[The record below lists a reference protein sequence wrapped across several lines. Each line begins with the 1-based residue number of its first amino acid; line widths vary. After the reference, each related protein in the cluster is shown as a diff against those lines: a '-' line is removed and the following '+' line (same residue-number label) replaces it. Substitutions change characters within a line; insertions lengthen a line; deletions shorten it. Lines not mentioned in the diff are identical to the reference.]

1 MNKITRYQKL
11 LTLFIL
17 FTLTSVNL
25 PANSVGTVA
34 GGNASLRI
42 GNVTPS
48 SLAKAIA
55 EAKQIFQTNPRQIV
69 VIDLPPGK
77 FDLSKGTEGRGTID
91 VSDIAPGPGG
101 WLIFRGAGAENTI
114 LTFSKDA
121 TWIYGN
127 NAHRVAF
134 QSMQMTGDKPA
145 VSQGHVVS
153 VGLGKVVLDIQ
164 PGFPSPGAI
173 YNPGRTYGRWLRQYT
188 DSRTDPRMIQ
198 DAVIPMNEQVRWE
211 TTTQISGNRWQ
222 MNLYYPKQVAPYRP
236 GDLIGIKSKQTGN
249 TYFFYNSSDITF
261 DHVQWK
267 VKSRGVF
274 RGGTSRV
281 TISNCRVDRSDPI
294 NGQTQCMSTPDGGP
308 QLGQPDDAP
317 TGGHR
322 VENCV
327 FVATGDDS
335 VAFFKASGSVSNCR
349 IRDSFARGILLYQS
363 PNVRLTDNEVVRCPI
378 LNML

>member
-1 MNKITRYQKL
+1 MDKIMRYQKL
-11 LTLFIL
+11 LTLFML
-17 FTLTSVNL
+17 LTLLSGNL
-25 PANSVGTVA
+25 PANSVTGF
-34 GGNASLRI
+34 NASLRV
-42 GNVTPS
+42 GDVSQS
-48 SLAKAIA
+48 SIARRIADAKG
-55 EAKQIFQTNPRQIV
+55 IFQTNPRAVV
-69 VIDLPPGK
+69 VIDLPAGT
-77 FDLSKGTEGRGTID
+77 FDLSTGTQGNGTID
-91 VSDIAPGPGG
+91 VSGVQPGPGG
-101 WLIFRGAGAENTI
+101 WLIFRGAGATRTI
-114 LTFSKDA
+114 LTFNRDF
-121 TWIYGN
+121 TWIYGR

-134 QSMQMTGDKPA
+134 QNMQMTGHKPT

-153 VGLGKVVLDIQ
+153 VSRGKVVLDIQ
-164 PGFPSPGAI
+164 PGFPSPKQIFNA
-173 YNPGRTYGRWLRQYT
+173 GRVGPWHGRFLRQYT
-188 DSRTDPRMIQ
+188 NDRINPRMIH
-198 DAVIPMNEQVRWE
+198 DAVIPVNTQVAWA
-211 TTTQISGNRWQ
+211 TTQQLAGSRWQ
-222 MNLYYPKQVAPYRP
+222 MNLINPNEVAPYHR

-249 TYFFYNSSDITF
+249 TYFFYQSSDITF

-281 TISNCRVDRSDPI
+281 TFSNCRVDRSDPI
-294 NGQTQCMSTPDGGP
+294 NGQTQCLSTPDGGP

-317 TGGHR
+317 TTGHR

-349 IRDSFARGILLYQS
+349 ILDSFARGILLYQS

>member
-1 MNKITRYQKL
+1 MNKIMRYQKL
-11 LTLFIL
+11 LTLLIFL
-17 FTLTSVNL
+17 TLTSGNL
-25 PANSVGTVA
+25 PANSVGTLS
-34 GGNASLRI
+34 GNVSLRV
-42 GNVTPS
+42 GNITQS
-48 SLAKAIA
+48 SLAKTIA
-55 EAKQIFQTNPRQIV
+55 EAKKIFQTNPRAIV
-69 VIDLPPGK
+69 VVDIPAGK
-77 FDLSKGTEGRGTID
+77 YDLSKGTEVHGTID
-91 VSDIAPGPGG
+91 VSGIQPAPGG

-114 LTFSKDA
+114 LTFNRDA

-134 QSMQMTGDKPA
+134 QSMQMTGDRPA
-145 VSQGHVVS
+145 VSQGYVVS
-153 VGLGKVVLDIQ
+153 VGKGKVVLDI
-164 PGFPSPGAI
+164 PAGFPTPGAI
-173 YNPGRTYGRWLRQYT
+173 YNSGRTYGRWLRQYT
-188 DSRTDPRMIQ
+188 DSKTDPRIIQ
-198 DAVIPMNEQVRWE
+198 DAVIPVNEQVKWD
-211 TTTQISGNRWQ
+211 TTKQLSAGRWQ
-222 MNLYYPKQVAPYRP
+222 MNLAYPNQVAPYHK

-249 TYFFYNSSDITF
+249 TYFFYQSSDITF

-294 NGQTQCMSTPDGGP
+294 NGQTQCLSTPDGGP
-308 QLGQPDDAP
+308 QLGQPDDPP
-317 TGGHR
+317 TSGHR

-349 IRDSFARGILLYQS
+349 IRDSFARAILLYQS
-363 PNVRLTDNEVVRCPI
+363 PNVRLTDNVVVRCPI